1 MRCLPKLTL
10 VVALLPFLTGRG
22 SLAQTNDHSADDRKI
37 IVDSFVISGTQTIDS
52 AELAEIMNSMSG
64 STFNDDAEE
73 LGERIRAQ
81 FQDHGYFKMYFKMEM
96 QKLDI
101 KVLDP
106 LASPKPV
113 RLEAQVS
120 EGARF
125 RLSRIEFTGTH
136 AVSSPELRAKFPLK
150 TGDKFARSKVTAGL
164 DGIRQ
169 LYASR
174 GFLDFVCI
182 PETKFDSG
190 SSVNLSIEV
199 QEGPQYRM
207 GNLEILGPTEIAE
220 KLEVQWE
227 LTPGAV
233 FNAGYV
239 ETFVEKNRS
248 LLPADF
254 TQSNDVEVFT
264 DCRDATV
271 SVHLHLVQDPQHAA
285 LDRTKHVDCRSPE
298 EKTKK

>member
-1 MRCLPKLTL
+1 MMRRLLEWTL
-10 VVALLPFLTGRG
+10 VVSPLLFVSCQS
-22 SLAQTNDHSADDRKI
+22 SLAQSGSQSLNDRKI
-37 IVDSFVISGTQTIDS
+37 VVESFVISGTQAVDS
-52 AELAEIMNSMSG
+52 AELAEITDSMSG

-81 FQDHGYFKMYFKMEM
+81 FQDHGYFKAEM

-101 KVLDP
+101 KVIDP

-113 RLEAQVS
+113 RLEAKVS
-120 EGARF
+120 EGPHY
-125 RLSRIEFTGTH
+125 RLSSIEFTGNH
-136 AVSSPELRAKFPLK
+136 AVSTPELRAEFPIK
-150 TGDKFARSKVTAGL
+150 VGDVFARSKIAGGL
-164 DGIRQ
+164 ESMRR
-169 LYASR
+169 LYGSR
-174 GFLDFVCI
+174 GFLDFTCV
-182 PETKFDSG
+182 PDTRLDSG
-190 SSVNLSIEV
+190 SRLNIEV

-207 GNLEILGPTEIAE
+207 DKLEISAPLEVVE
-220 KLEVQWE
+220 KLQTRWE
-227 LTPGAV
+227 LPPGAV

-254 TQSNDVEVFT
+254 TQSNDVEVFP

-271 SVHLHLVQDPQHAA
+271 SVHLHLTQDPQHAA